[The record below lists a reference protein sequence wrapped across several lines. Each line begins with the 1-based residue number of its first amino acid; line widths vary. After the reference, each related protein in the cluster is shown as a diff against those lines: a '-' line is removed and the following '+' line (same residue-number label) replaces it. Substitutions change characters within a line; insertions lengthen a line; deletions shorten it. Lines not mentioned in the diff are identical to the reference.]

1 MSSWLNG
8 VKVLQPGPTS
18 AGEQQQNT
26 ASGFRTTVECFPEG
40 MLSCTFGHFEKSLVS
55 ESECELKLLADR
67 LSGESFFL
75 LQFAPMLSAA
85 SNIICLT
92 FVC

>member
-1 MSSWLNG
+1 MSLYNSTHLEKPFPDENSVSSWLNG
-8 VKVLQPGPTS
+8 VKGLQPDPTS

-55 ESECELKLLADR
+55 ESECELKLLA
-67 LSGESFFL
+67 S
-75 LQFAPMLSAA
+75 
-85 SNIICLT
+85 